1 MKKELIELKK
11 LRANLRKIEDT
22 YDYYK
27 KLFEADGTISKE
39 ENVALEKMKGNISD
53 INTEIDQQEEKLS
66 FGTSFSNV
74 INKSKETVSDVLS
87 KKDDAPL
94 SVDELAQKDIDVTF
108 EDEPVVEPVV
118 DEPVVVEPVEEP
130 VIEEPIVKPVA
141 SVIKKSVGLKGDNDK
156 EDVLI
161 VQKLLKDDWN
171 YDVPQTGECDN
182 LTIRAI
188 GQFQYRFVGSI
199 KKQDSK
205 IDAGGNTWK
214 YLIGEKKPTLG
225 LQEDG
230 TLAGAETEDEKKLA
244 EFVKAVGDI
253 QVEIAPNEFIGV
265 RPPYHM
271 NSTKRRTAIDATRA
285 KNSSVSKVI
294 NDMGWNDSH
303 GKATPKAIK
312 EFLETCI
319 GKGLIK
325 DKSSNG
331 LNQFLDKYGI
341 TLDCS
346 GLAVQSVNFME
357 EGNLTRENG
366 ADGETLK
373 IVNAASI
380 MRNGTKI
387 TKPSDLKAGDM
398 MVIKTHV
405 RVITDVDDQTD
416 GIAFTTVE
424 SGAEKNL
431 GYGGGVGN
439 DGADGV
445 GERRWLFPNKQEFK
459 GIKRLSGNT
468 WEVMSSEDKYVYRR
482 MDAKAREVYK

>member
-1 MKKELIELKK
+1 M
-11 LRANLRKIEDT
+11 
-22 YDYYK
+22 
-27 KLFEADGTISKE
+27 
-39 ENVALEKMKGNISD
+39 
-53 INTEIDQQEEKLS
+53 
-66 FGTSFSNV
+66 
-74 INKSKETVSDVLS
+74 
-87 KKDDAPL
+87 
-94 SVDELAQKDIDVTF
+94 
-108 EDEPVVEPVV
+108 
-118 DEPVVVEPVEEP
+118 
-130 VIEEPIVKPVA
+130 
-141 SVIKKSVGLKGDNDK
+141 KGDNIKD
-156 EDVLI
+156 DVLI
-161 VQKLLKDDWN
+161 VQKLLRDDWN
-171 YDVPQTGECDN
+171 YDIPQNGNCDN

-199 KKQDSK
+199 NKQDSK

-214 YLIGEKKPTLG
+214 YLIGEKKPALA
-225 LQEDG
+225 LQNDG

-244 EFVKAVGDI
+244 EFIQAVGDI
-253 QVEIAPNEFIGV
+253 QIEVAPGEFIGV

-271 NSTKRRTAIDATRA
+271 NSTKRRKAIDATRA

-294 NDMGWNDSH
+294 NAMGWNDSH
-303 GKATPKAIK
+303 GKATPKSIK

-319 GKGLIK
+319 AKGFVK

-357 EGNLTRENG
+357 EGDLTREGG
-366 ADGETLK
+366 ANNETLK

-416 GIAFTTVE
+416 GIAFTTFE
-424 SGAEKNL
+424 SGAERNL
-431 GYGGGVGN
+431 GYGGGVGA
-439 DGADGV
+439 DGGDGV
-445 GERRWLFPNKQEFK
+445 GERRWLFPNKQKFT
-459 GIKRLSGNT
+459 GIKRLSGNN
-468 WEVMSSEDKYVYRR
+468 WAAMPKEDKYVYRR
-482 MDAKAREVYK
+482 MDAKARKVYE

>member
-1 MKKELIELKK
+1 MKKDLNELKK
-11 LRANLRKIEDT
+11 LRASLRKIEDT
-22 YDYYK
+22 YDHYK

-39 ENVALEKMKGNISD
+39 ENVALEKMKGSISD
-53 INTEIDQQEEKLS
+53 INAEIDQQEEKLS
-66 FGTSFSNV
+66 FGNSFSNV
-74 INKSKETVSDVLS
+74 INKSKEAFSDTIS
-87 KKDDAPL
+87 KKDDTPL
-94 SVDELAQKDIDVTF
+94 TVDELAQKDIDVTF
-108 EDEPVVEPVV
+108 DDDKGNDDKNDDVK
-118 DEPVVVEPVEEP
+118 
-130 VIEEPIVKPVA
+130 EPIA

-156 EDVLI
+156 ADVLI

-171 YDVPQTGECDN
+171 YDVPQNGECGN

-188 GQFQYRFVGSI
+188 GQFQYRFVGTI
-199 KKQDSK
+199 TKQDSK

-271 NSTKRRTAIDATRA
+271 NSTKRRTAIDAARA

-294 NDMGWNDSH
+294 NAMGWNDSH

-312 EFLETCI
+312 DFLEACI
-319 GKGLIK
+319 AKGLIK

-373 IVNAASI
+373 IINAASI
-380 MRNGTKI
+380 KRNGTKI

-416 GIAFTTVE
+416 GIGFTTFE
-424 SGAEKNL
+424 SGAEVNL
-431 GYGGGVGN
+431 GYGGGVGS

-445 GERRWLFPNKQEFK
+445 GERRWLFPDKNKFK
-459 GIKRLSGNT
+459 GIKRLSGNK
-468 WEVMSSEDKYVYRR
+468 WEVMPNEDKYVYRR
-482 MDAKAREVYK
+482 MDAKAREVYD